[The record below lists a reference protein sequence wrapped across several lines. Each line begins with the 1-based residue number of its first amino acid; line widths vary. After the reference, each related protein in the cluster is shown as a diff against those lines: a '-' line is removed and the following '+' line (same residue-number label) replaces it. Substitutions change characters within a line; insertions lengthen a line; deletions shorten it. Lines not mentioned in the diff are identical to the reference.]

1 MMIYT
6 VQYKQ
11 IDLLMHAFD
20 NAHAVRTGEVDDIH
34 NYGERVEGGREST
47 YSLCNICSR
56 DCPFLSLNNL
66 CTFTNLL

>member
-34 NYGERVEGGREST
+34 NYGERVEGGRESIHYAISVLGT
-47 YSLCNICSR
+47 VLSF
-56 DCPFLSLNNL
+56 PFI
-66 CTFTNLL
+66 